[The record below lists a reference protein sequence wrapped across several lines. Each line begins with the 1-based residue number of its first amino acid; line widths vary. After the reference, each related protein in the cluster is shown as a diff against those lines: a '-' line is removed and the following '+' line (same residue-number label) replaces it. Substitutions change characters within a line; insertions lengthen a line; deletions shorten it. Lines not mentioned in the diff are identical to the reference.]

1 MLIIIHGNGFEM
13 ERALRDDVQEKIKL
27 VLGRFQSQIRKVS
40 VYLADL
46 NGPKK
51 GVDKSIRLVIEIER
65 QPVVVVEEKGEDWL
79 ALLESISDRAAH
91 TLARQIERSRSHTG
105 HTSMAGDQE
114 SDDDSTEVEDTNRI
128 HSHWNPL
135 SDPPDRSK

>member
-1 MLIIIHGNGFEM
+1 MLIKVHGSGFEM
-13 ERALRDDVQEKIKL
+13 ERALRDDVQEKIEL
-27 VLGRFQSQIRKVS
+27 VLTRFESQIGKVS

-51 GVDKSIRLVIEIER
+51 GVDKSIRLVIDIER

-91 TLARQIERSRSHTG
+91 SVARQVERTRSRKG
-105 HTSMAGDQE
+105 QTSMAGDQE
-114 SDDDSTEVEDTNRI
+114 SDDVSLKIEDTNPI
-128 HSHWNPL
+128 HR
-135 SDPPDRSK
+135 D